1 MHLVGQSQ
9 NSFREWNQR
18 WVELST
24 RSFAELESQIYEVEK
39 SKMKF
44 FRFMKAKKAVVE
56 ANETMTEMEA
66 EVEVIRNG
74 LKELRESEERNSLEV
89 QKALDVY
96 EELSKSLKDD
106 KS

>member
-1 MHLVGQSQ
+1 MTLKMHLVGQSQ

-24 RSFAELESQIYEVEK
+24 CSFAELESQIYEVENQNEI
-39 SKMKF
+39 
-44 FRFMKAKKAVVE
+44 FRFMKAKAVVE

-89 QKALDVY
+89 QKLWM
-96 EELSKSLKDD
+96 SMKN
-106 KS
+106 

>member
-1 MHLVGQSQ
+1 MESTL
-9 NSFREWNQR
+9 
-18 WVELST
+18 VELST
-24 RSFAELESQIYEVEK
+24 RSFAELESQIYEVENQNEI
-39 SKMKF
+39 

-89 QKALDVY
+89 QKLWM
-96 EELSKSLKDD
+96 SMKN
-106 KS
+106 